1 MFLRNSEEHAWRAKR
16 SAKPSS
22 LRKRGFPKPLPNEG
36 QKIFMEVNI
45 IEEKKKGFRARPYA
59 YSFRASAEEKELLES
74 KVTASGLNKTDYLI
88 KCLSDKP
95 IVTVPNDLLL
105 ELKRQGNNLNQVV
118 KNCYYG
124 KTTERELLSCVSEC
138 KRLYGKMLSAIG
150 ES

>member
-1 MFLRNSEEHAWRAKR
+1 M
-16 SAKPSS
+16 
-22 LRKRGFPKPLPNEG
+22 
-36 QKIFMEVNI
+36 
-45 IEEKKKGFRARPYA
+45 
-59 YSFRASAEEKELLES
+59 LES
-74 KVTASGLNKTDYLI
+74 KVKACGLNKTDYLV

-95 IVTVPNDLLL
+95 IVTVPSDLLL

-124 KTTERELLSCVSEC
+124 KTTEYELLSCVDEC

>member
-1 MFLRNSEEHAWRAKR
+1 MFSRNSEEHAWRAKC

-22 LRKRGFPKPLPNEG
+22 LRKRSFPKPLPYEG
-36 QKIFMEVNI
+36 QIKISEVKI

-59 YSFRASAEEKELLES
+59 YSFRVSAAEKQLLERKIS
-74 KVTASGLNKTDYLI
+74 ASGLNKTDYLV
-88 KCLSDKP
+88 KCLSDKT
-95 IVTVPNDLLL
+95 IVTVPSYLLL

-124 KTTERELLSCVSEC
+124 KTTEPELLSCVSEC